1 MSLSVLNI
9 FNYVEIWWWCLSDLR
24 YEYGSMIWD
33 MFWCVLGLRYKLCDL
48 WLRKWPVE
56 VFTFYVKVMCW
67 KHDYESKIYDELSMM
82 SMNKINDVEHRT
94 KVKRYLG
101 RTCVRT
107 SGVKSP
113 GVLEARPR
121 VRVPEQI
128 ASQTV
133 CVRPSSVMSPGA

>member
-1 MSLSVLNI
+1 
-9 FNYVEIWWWCLSDLR
+9 
-24 YEYGSMIWD
+24 
-33 MFWCVLGLRYKLCDL
+33 
-48 WLRKWPVE
+48 
-56 VFTFYVKVMCW
+56 
-67 KHDYESKIYDELSMM
+67 
-82 SMNKINDVEHRT
+82 MNKINDVEHRT